1 MSMNRTTSSD
11 THSRIAREKRTVKAM
26 VEVYCGDHHQPKD
39 GLCHECR
46 ELMDYAA
53 IRLDKCPFQEEKTT
67 CANCPV
73 HCYQPA
79 MKERIKEVMR
89 YSGPRMTYRHPV
101 LAVRHM
107 IDSRKKPVRRKGGT
121 SF

>member
-1 MSMNRTTSSD
+1 MTLKESASAGSGP
-11 THSRIAREKRTVKAM
+11 RIEREKRTVRAM
-26 VEVYCGDHHQPKD
+26 VEIFCRDHHPEAK
-39 GLCHECR
+39 GLCPRCG
-46 ELMDYAA
+46 ELMDYAEM
-53 IRLDKCPFQEEKTT
+53 RLGKCPFQEEKTT

-79 MKERIKEVMR
+79 MKERIQEVMR

-107 IDSRKKPVRRKGGT
+107 MDGRKKRFRHKGAT
-121 SF
+121 

>member
-1 MSMNRTTSSD
+1 MNRMTSSD

-26 VEVYCGDHHQPKD
+26 VEVYCDDHHSA
-39 GLCHECR
+39 GELCRECR
-46 ELMDYAA
+46 ELLNYAETC
-53 IRLDKCPFQEEKTT
+53 LDRCPFQEEKTT

-79 MKERIKEVMR
+79 MKERIREVMK

-107 IDSRKKPVRRKGGT
+107 IDGRKKPVRHKGGT
-121 SF
+121 SS